1 MSNRE
6 FFGEIAVRKGYCKRG
21 EIRRALCRQR
31 SLRRHGRHMLIG
43 MIMLEQGSIDNAQLI
58 EILRCIQMLRPGTA
72 PTVGLDP
79 DILQPFPPLA

>member
-1 MSNRE
+1 
-6 FFGEIAVRKGYCKRG
+6 
-21 EIRRALCRQR
+21 
-31 SLRRHGRHMLIG
+31 MLIG